1 MTFFFNDLFKSLN
14 MNMVVNE
21 QQALEAIKSIDQN
34 FDGSVDKGELFSAFK
49 VMINGPSQQPP

>member
-1 MTFFFNDLFKSLN
+1 